1 MSKEKPLI
9 KVKKEIDKGLANA
22 RQKVRVTISV
32 NNVGNAPA
40 YDVEIE
46 DLLPKGLELV
56 SSVETFTKV
65 NVIEPQGSYIRSFD
79 VTSKTARRY
88 RLPPTTVAYYK
99 KKGLFRGKSYHAKST
114 GNPSISFLKSEITSF
129 PKVITF
135 LTTFNNT
142 SRKRLRISGTVHVN
156 NKRGETV
163 KILKHEPVNVK
174 PDEKHVLKDTW
185 TVPED
190 IERGTYRALS
200 IVVYET
206 KSEKKEIRTEKK
218 LVI

>member
-114 GNPSISFLKSEITSF
+114 GNPSISFEK
-129 PKVITF
+129 K
-135 LTTFNNT
+135 
-142 SRKRLRISGTVHVN
+142 
-156 NKRGETV
+156 V
-163 KILKHEPVNVK
+163 KILKAYLLEGIP
-174 PDEKHVLKDTW
+174 PDARLLKHGARPLKRLVTMQQ
-185 TVPED
+185 
-190 IERGTYRALS
+190 IFCKRGLS
-200 IVVYET
+200 
-206 KSEKKEIRTEKK
+206 S
-218 LVI
+218 